1 MNSLLFQTTRALPMA
16 LVFAAAAAL
25 STGAHANEASKKALA
40 IKLAQL
46 QQRNSAPGLIN
57 QITDGAVQEII
68 PKWAQQVQTRV
79 PADKQQDI
87 SNKLNAELKKF
98 GDSTHQAVEAQAPKT
113 AQDALVPVFLDKLSE
128 EELKTIVTY
137 LETPASAKFAA
148 LGSDAANVWA
158 KKIVEGTQAVV
169 QGYAKTFDAAAEK
182 IISAAASS
190 APIAPPAAPAAT
202 PPASSA
208 SEAAQ

>member
-1 MNSLLFQTTRALPMA
+1 MNSLLFQPARVLPMA
-16 LVFAAAAAL
+16 FVFAAAAAL

-40 IKLAQL
+40 IKLAHL
-46 QQRNSAPGLIN
+46 QQKNSAPGLVN
-57 QITDGAVQEII
+57 QITDGAVQELV

-79 PADKQQDI
+79 PADKQQDV
-87 SNKLNAELKKF
+87 SEKLNAELKKF

-128 EELKTIVTY
+128 DELKIIVNY

-148 LGSDAANVWA
+148 LGSDAANAWA
-158 KKIVEGTQAVV
+158 KKIVESTQTAV

-182 IISAAASS
+182 IISAATASS
-190 APIAPPAAPAAT
+190 APAA

-208 SEAAQ
+208 SQAE